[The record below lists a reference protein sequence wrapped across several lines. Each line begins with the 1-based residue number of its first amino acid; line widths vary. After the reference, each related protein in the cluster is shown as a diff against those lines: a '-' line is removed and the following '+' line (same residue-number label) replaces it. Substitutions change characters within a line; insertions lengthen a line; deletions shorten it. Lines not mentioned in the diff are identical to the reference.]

1 MTEYTKKSV
10 LFQVQALQNSCAEN
24 MPMVERSL
32 AEAGTE
38 HTVALAFA
46 ERFRNKLKYDHHT
59 NKWLQWNGQ
68 YWAIES
74 TGLVSHYCRS
84 LATEVSQKSN
94 VQRSAFVKGVENFC
108 KADPVFATEL
118 TRFDAD
124 NYLLNTPD
132 GTYDLKN
139 GSCKDHSPNDLIANI
154 TNCSPA
160 EGYGQRFSTFL
171 AEVTCGDKE
180 LERYLQVS
188 LGSCLSGA
196 IESHWLQFW
205 IGSGRNGKNTLGDA
219 VMRVMGS
226 YARKIPSGVLM
237 KSKFEG
243 HPTEIANLKGC
254 RLAIAS
260 EVDAG
265 VYWSESKVNELT
277 GDSILSARFM
287 RGDFFQFQRT
297 CKFLIYGN
305 HRPRLSSVT
314 PALLSRIKMIRFNAD
329 FTGLNGNPAPDPDL
343 PDKLKKEDG
352 HILRWLLDGHIE
364 WINSGKK
371 LPTCQVLDSETENY
385 IESQATPENW
395 MDECLSLSPPLSLVD
410 WTRSDELF
418 SSYMRWKKDRNE
430 HPVSQSVWADAM
442 VKRYERKRRK
452 DGKAYAVSLLPIYK
466 DLLGGKMYPDV

>member
-1 MTEYTKKSV
+1 MTKYSKKSV
-10 LFQVQALQNSCAEN
+10 LLQVQALQNSDTEN

-32 AEAGTE
+32 AEVGTE
-38 HTVALAFA
+38 HAVALAFK
-46 ERFRNKLKYDHHT
+46 ERYKSKLKYDHQS

-68 YWAIES
+68 YWAVDG
-74 TGLVSHYCRS
+74 TGLVSYYCRR
-84 LATEVSQKSN
+84 LATEVSQKSS

-108 KADPVFATEL
+108 KADPEFATQL
-118 TRFDAD
+118 IRFDAD
-124 NYLLNTPD
+124 NYLLNTPE

-139 GSCKDHSPNDLIANI
+139 GSCKDHSPDDLITNI

-171 AEVTCGDKE
+171 SEVTCGDKE
-180 LERYLQVS
+180 LEGYLQVS

-205 IGSGRNGKNTLGDA
+205 IGTGRNGKNTLGDA

-243 HPTEIANLKGC
+243 HPTEVANLKGC
-254 RLAIAS
+254 RLAVAS

-265 VYWSESKVNELT
+265 AYWSESKVNELT
-277 GDSILSARFM
+277 GDSVLSARFM

-314 PALLSRIKMIRFNAD
+314 PALLSRIKMVRFNAD
-329 FTGLNGNPAPDPDL
+329 FTGINGKPAPDPDL
-343 PDKLKKEDG
+343 PEKLRKEDG
-352 HILRWLLDGHIE
+352 HILRWLIDGHMRWVE
-364 WINSGKK
+364 SGKK
-371 LPTCQVLDSETENY
+371 LPPCKILEIESGDY

-395 MDECLSLSPPLSLVD
+395 MDECIDPKPPLSVSD
-410 WTRSDELF
+410 WNRSGTLF
-418 SSYMRWKKDRNE
+418 SSYTKWKKDRNE

-442 VKRYERKRRK
+442 SKRYEKKRRN
-452 DGKAYAVSLLPIYK
+452 DGYAYEARLLPMFVVI
-466 DLLGGKMYPDV
+466 